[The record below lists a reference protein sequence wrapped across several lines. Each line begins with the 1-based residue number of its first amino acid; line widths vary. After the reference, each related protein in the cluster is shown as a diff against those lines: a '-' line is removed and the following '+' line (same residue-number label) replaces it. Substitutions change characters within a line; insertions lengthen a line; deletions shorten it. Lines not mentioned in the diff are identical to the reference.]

1 VVGRNVGQEDGLKR
15 VIVLVRELD
24 PACLYFDAEHT
35 RSVRVLKVVPAR
47 VKPVSLYAYPVRHAA
62 TVRTLLVNPRGFC
75 LLALLKSATKVTQF
89 AISL

>member
-1 VVGRNVGQEDGLKR
+1 
-15 VIVLVRELD
+15 VLE
-24 PACLYFDAEHT
+24 
-35 RSVRVLKVVPAR
+35 VVPAG
-47 VKPVSLYAYPVRHAA
+47 VEPVGLYTQPVRHAA

>member
-1 VVGRNVGQEDGLKR
+1 
-15 VIVLVRELD
+15 
-24 PACLYFDAEHT
+24 
-35 RSVRVLKVVPAR
+35 VLKVIPPGIE
-47 VKPVSLYAYPVRHAA
+47 PVGLYAYPVRHAA